1 MASGTEKGRKAFL
14 QLEGLQAI
22 LWHPNPVSQMRN
34 PGLRKLCPSLLVTQL
49 RAAPGHLGQSLLYSL
64 VSAASDF
71 NLVLGVLLFIRVA
84 VTAFS
89 HAHLMHFLRPRT
101 VSSCPASSVLPD
113 LCPHMAQAPGIMGL
127 LLPLVLCTLAACC
140 RARSPPM
147 PPLPLHVLPRGCND
161 SDVLTV
167 AGFALQDI
175 NRDRKDGYILRLN
188 RGFLL
193 HVGCSA
199 FLNPLS
205 QVDLGS
211 LFYLTLD
218 VLETDCH
225 VLTRKAWKDCEKRH
239 LHRSVYGQCK
249 AIFYVNMPARIL
261 YLPAYN
267 CTLRPVSQRK
277 IHRMCPDCP
286 RATDLSDPKVL
297 EAALESLAKYNSE
310 STSKQYSLVQVTQAS
325 SQWVFGLSYFVEYL
339 IRESPCTKSQASSC
353 ALQPH
358 DSEVPAPGGED
369 PAVNQGPAHLP
380 GLEESQQ
387 KIVSATPNLP
397 PKAVPKGSVL
407 YLPDLDDE
415 KKPED
420 AEENS
425 PVEAFPVKLD
435 LTTNSWGESLDVSF
449 LFLGPVEEKL
459 VVLPFP
465 KKAQRSAECPGPAQQ
480 DNTLILPP

>member
-1 MASGTEKGRKAFL
+1 
-14 QLEGLQAI
+14 
-22 LWHPNPVSQMRN
+22 
-34 PGLRKLCPSLLVTQL
+34 
-49 RAAPGHLGQSLLYSL
+49 
-64 VSAASDF
+64 
-71 NLVLGVLLFIRVA
+71 
-84 VTAFS
+84 
-89 HAHLMHFLRPRT
+89 
-101 VSSCPASSVLPD
+101 
-113 LCPHMAQAPGIMGL
+113 MGL

-188 RGFLL
+188 R
-193 HVGCSA
+193 VS
-199 FLNPLS
+199 
-205 QVDLGS
+205 
-211 LFYLTLD
+211 D
-218 VLETDCH
+218 VRE
-225 VLTRKAWKDCEKRH
+225 
-239 LHRSVYGQCK
+239 HRQ
-249 AIFYVNMPARIL
+249 AI
-261 YLPAYN
+261 
-267 CTLRPVSQRK
+267 SQRK

-358 DSEVPAPGGED
+358 DSEPVGLCKGSVTDREIEKFVSVTCDFFEQQVPAPGGED